1 MPDLRFKGYCAEHNI
16 RQTEISNL
24 LGINQ
29 SNTNEKMN
37 GKQNW
42 TLDQIRT
49 LCEHYKISADDYFI

>member
-1 MPDLRFKGYCAEHNI
+1 MEDLRFKGYCAEHNI
-16 RQTEISNL
+16 RQKEIADL

-42 TLDQIRT
+42 TLDQIRI
-49 LCEHYKISADDYFI
+49 LCKRYNISADDYFI